1 MNKLSNFNSLS
12 NQTALLAFFSLCVG
26 IISTIIWVSSNND
39 WKNYLNNSY
48 FSGIS
53 IYNSIK
59 YNTKFSNKIKI
70 QKLNIETENISR
82 DYLVKYSGIPSPNII
97 TTVSI
102 FDDKDKLKHKG
113 KISLHIVSSKLK
125 YPLAKIQSFKKYSI
139 EKKLGKVLEL
149 VANYCTNPI
158 LFIKIDE
165 SNWHKIDGNQIWGC
179 LQAPADKRLISILIL
194 IISIIIVFFFLRET
208 SAQFSNF
215 INNLKDNLKTSKNVL
230 ALIKGPKELKVIKN
244 TLDTFLKLEKNK
256 LEKRLMVLSSISHDL
271 GTPATKLK
279 LRTALIEDKKLR
291 EKLET
296 DVDKMIDM
304 MNAVLSY
311 TRSEMNI
318 EEETEISYI
327 SLIES
332 IVFDYQ
338 DLGKKVSFAKPE
350 NKNFGLVS
358 SIFSVNKEYLSFKSN
373 QNHPL
378 LVKAKPISLQR
389 AITNLIDNSL
399 KYGRTATLSLETSSQ
414 FIILIVEDEGNDISE
429 ELLESL
435 KQPFIRGKN
444 IGYTKGTGLGLT
456 IVSTIAEQH
465 GGSLTFEKSNIGI
478 RAKLLIKR

>member
-1 MNKLSNFNSLS
+1 
-12 NQTALLAFFSLCVG
+12 
-26 IISTIIWVSSNND
+26 
-39 WKNYLNNSY
+39 
-48 FSGIS
+48 
-53 IYNSIK
+53 
-59 YNTKFSNKIKI
+59 
-70 QKLNIETENISR
+70 
-82 DYLVKYSGIPSPNII
+82 
-97 TTVSI
+97 
-102 FDDKDKLKHKG
+102 
-113 KISLHIVSSKLK
+113 
-125 YPLAKIQSFKKYSI
+125 
-139 EKKLGKVLEL
+139 
-149 VANYCTNPI
+149 
-158 LFIKIDE
+158 
-165 SNWHKIDGNQIWGC
+165 
-179 LQAPADKRLISILIL
+179 
-194 IISIIIVFFFLRET
+194 
-208 SAQFSNF
+208 
-215 INNLKDNLKTSKNVL
+215 
-230 ALIKGPKELKVIKN
+230 
-244 TLDTFLKLEKNK
+244 
-256 LEKRLMVLSSISHDL
+256 MVLSSISHDL

-338 DLGKKVSFAKPE
+338 DLGKKVSFARPE

-414 FIILIVEDEGNDISE
+414 FIILIVEDEGNDVSE